1 MTELAEKKIRDFCAH
16 CHLKCE
22 WQDMKNLGER
32 AVVKTLNR
40 GLHAQIFKAACRI
53 KELRVIDWTSEE
65 SGGFKGAI
73 FFHDASAVVRITQ
86 AEYDAIWS
94 DFKGVWHNYYGD
106 TPEWEGRRTAMIA
119 EYGTRLFIEG
129 VSLEIT

>member
-16 CHLKCE
+16 RHLKCE

-32 AVVKTLNR
+32 AVVKTLDR
-40 GLHAQIFKAACRI
+40 GLHAEILKAACRI
-53 KELRVIDWTSEE
+53 KELRVIDWTCEE
-65 SGGFKGAI
+65 SVGFRGAI

-86 AEYDAIWS
+86 AEYDAIWR